1 MNIDLMPFAVIGGL
15 LILAVIV
22 LIFYRRS
29 IAQKEDDTIHVLEDA
44 ALVPEQVAI
53 AAKLEKVD
61 RMGKIVTIVAVVYVL
76 VLAALFVYQQ
86 WARQSST
93 VM

>member
-15 LILAVIV
+15 LVLAVVV
-22 LIFYRRS
+22 LILYRRS

-44 ALVPEQVAI
+44 TKVPEQVEV
-53 AAKLEKVD
+53 AARLDKVD
-61 RMGKIVTIVAVVYVL
+61 RVGKIVTVVAVVYML
-76 VLAALFVYQQ
+76 FLAALFVYQQ